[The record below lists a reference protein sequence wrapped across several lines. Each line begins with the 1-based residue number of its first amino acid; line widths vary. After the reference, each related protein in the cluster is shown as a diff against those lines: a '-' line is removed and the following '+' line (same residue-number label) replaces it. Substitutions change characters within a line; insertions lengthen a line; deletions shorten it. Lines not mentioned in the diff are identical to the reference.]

1 MESIKKSIITAF
13 VLLNVSIMIVDGLP
27 DQSTL
32 GARFMQLVE
41 RYQALTM
48 LYQPWAMFAP
58 NPMNTT
64 AFIEADLT
72 FADGSTSTWKL
83 PRPVNSSGLRKFLTA
98 DRYRIYGQ
106 ETLLPGQND
115 LAWFD
120 LARYITRQ
128 QMAKSPEGSPA
139 ITSIVFK
146 RFSSRIQPPEEGRL
160 IPHGTLSTRFEVEE
174 VFKYTPTYKEVRHEA
189 SNNH

>member
-1 MESIKKSIITAF
+1 MECLKKSLITTF
-13 VLLNVSIMIVDGLP
+13 VLLNISIMIIEGLP
-27 DQSTL
+27 DQSAL
-32 GARFMQLVE
+32 GARFMKLVGK
-41 RYQALTM
+41 YQSLTM
-48 LYQPWAMFAP
+48 FYQPWAMFAP

-72 FADGSTSTWKL
+72 FSDGTTDTWRL
-83 PRPVNSSGLRKFLTA
+83 PRPVNSSGMRKFLTA

-106 ETLLPGQND
+106 ETLVPGQND

-128 QMAKSPEGSPA
+128 QIKNSSEGSPTV
-139 ITSIVFK
+139 TSIIFK
-146 RFSSRIQPPEEGRL
+146 RFSSRIQPPKEGQL

-174 VFKYTPTYKEVRHEA
+174 VFKYTPAYKEVRHEA
-189 SNNH
+189 NNNH